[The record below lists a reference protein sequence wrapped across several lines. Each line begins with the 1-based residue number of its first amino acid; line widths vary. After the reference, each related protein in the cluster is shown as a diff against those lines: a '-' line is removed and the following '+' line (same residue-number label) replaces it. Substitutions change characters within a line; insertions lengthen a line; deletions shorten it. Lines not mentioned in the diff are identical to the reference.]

1 MYLLGYT
8 CQHKNRVARVGR
20 AEGVEEEEV
29 IERRR
34 KKKKRLTK
42 ICADTKVSILSGKRT
57 RLEYT
62 FFLAEILAQR
72 NIEGTL
78 RVSAHYLVQIRL
90 ILIDG
95 LFHVISSLAFLVN
108 E

>member
-1 MYLLGYT
+1 MSAQEQSQLSTLHLVGG
-8 CQHKNRVARVGR
+8 VARVGR

-62 FFLAEILAQR
+62 FFWLKSWPNETLKEHCESVRTIL
-72 NIEGTL
+72 
-78 RVSAHYLVQIRL
+78 YK
-90 ILIDG
+90 
-95 LFHVISSLAFLVN
+95 
-108 E
+108 